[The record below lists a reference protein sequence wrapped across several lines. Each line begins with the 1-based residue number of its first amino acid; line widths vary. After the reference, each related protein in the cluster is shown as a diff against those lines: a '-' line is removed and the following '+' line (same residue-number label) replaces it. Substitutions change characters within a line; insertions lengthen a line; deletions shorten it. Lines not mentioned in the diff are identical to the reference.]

1 MNVPLYILGYL
12 CYTYWKKNE
21 QFFFLTRIIR
31 SKINYDLRGNDLDV
45 NDDVYKRSIYCKLN
59 NIKIFCD
66 VEYTCCKIVDVN
78 AIDKCIENIIFYS
91 KVATFNVTLF
101 VKRQDHEWRQHIR
114 DQKYSLFKVLKT
126 SSINR
131 VN

>member
-1 MNVPLYILGYL
+1 MSS
-12 CYTYWKKNE
+12 
-21 QFFFLTRIIR
+21 FSFRIIR

-45 NDDVYKRSIYCKLN
+45 NDDVYKTSIYCKLN

-91 KVATFNVTLF
+91 KVAAQRLM
-101 VKRQDHEWRQHIR
+101 
-114 DQKYSLFKVLKT
+114 
-126 SSINR
+126 
-131 VN
+131 